1 MSLVSGTID
10 PDGWGNAKWLTDD
23 TKHGGKHKSDKPIDK
38 TDDDLLADKIIDKEL
53 VSKSNEEVSKARAQ
67 VPMDKY
73 TEWYNKKYMEQW
85 KFNPMP
91 HIAKAEL
98 RPIEGS
104 TARLQNISLMK
115 YVYQYNTMDMI
126 VVVMK
131 LYDYYTKKETNFG
144 TLFCELVHNM
154 TPAMLEILMSKA
166 MHGNVVF
173 TFYSAM
179 PSYIS
184 CDGEYRSQFSMYKSL
199 VRSKGDYANIWV
211 ELEAY
216 VDRIRIRRQWSP
228 YTSFF
233 YPKLEQ
239 ELRNTEVEFAVKN
252 DMVSSTLLTVAWFN
266 AIYDEMLGITRSHV
280 NQNFKDVFLRES
292 AIDIEFLKSL
302 IKKYSAD
309 EIEKFR
315 SSMFLFGTGF
325 RGNEQYIQ
333 CGYKMIPLN
342 IKEVQDPMRIKYKPW
357 REYFISNKCNDLV
370 INCISPSFAI
380 ILDWFYIKNSR
391 KGLFDNKSQ
400 YDRMKNSELAK
411 NVLQVLYE
419 AQRGTYFVAE
429 NLKSMSKTSDQIK
442 QWISSKFKKLN
453 EKIEEPINYS
463 IEEIIMSEVTL
474 GFASEYVGRT
484 VADSISMV
492 QTSKVY
498 DAMIGHPFKDVG
510 YDYFAKYIFEL
521 CYALYCINTKF
532 SIIHGDF
539 HLNNATIGMAF
550 YAPPDVL
557 ANKDKLRKV
566 VYVID
571 DDHQYVFPNNG
582 YYGFV
587 IDFSRCII
595 NPSNYEELSDKS
607 LPASYRLVKD
617 EERFTASEI
626 NNLLTLYIQMFPN
639 KLKQRDELV
648 VLFKNHYDAV
658 FKILTAIDLY
668 MFSVRLSRLLKSAKM
683 PVGKRCVELIDKI
696 NKISE
701 HYIATEMNH
710 LIDNPKTYSDKIL
723 SNDWPALAII
733 KKCFSE
739 YNDGKTFK
747 SIDII
752 TDVYCYKNELTYSLS
767 KYELFPTI
775 LKYVKYVD
783 GREINIAAVE
793 KKRQANRHD
802 YEKQKEYNLE
812 MVNYISMRHAQK
824 LV

>member
-1 MSLVSGTID
+1 MKLGKTID
-10 PDGWGNAKWLTDD
+10 EHGWGICNAV
-23 TKHGGKHKSDKPIDK
+23 HGGKPVVKQIEKPVD
-38 TDDDLLADKIIDKEL
+38 TSDDDNDDLIADKIINKEL
-53 VSKSNEEVSKARAQ
+53 VSKANEEVYKVKQ
-67 VPMDKY
+67 TVPMDKY
-73 TEWYNKKYMEQW
+73 HLWYNTTYAKQW
-85 KFNPMP
+85 VFNPLP
-91 HIAKAEL
+91 HISKAEL
-98 RPIEGS
+98 RPNEGS
-104 TARLQNISLMK
+104 IARMQNISLMK

-144 TLFCELVHNM
+144 TLFCELAQNM
-154 TPAMLEILMSKA
+154 TKSMFEVLMSKS

-199 VRSKGDYANIWV
+199 ARSKSDYANVWI
-211 ELEAY
+211 ELEEY

-252 DMVSSTLLTVAWFN
+252 DMISNTLLTVAWFN
-266 AIYDEMLGITRSHV
+266 AIYDEMLMITRSHV
-280 NQNFKDVFLRES
+280 NQNFKDVFLRERD
-292 AIDIEFLKSL
+292 IDIEFLKSL
-302 IKKYSAD
+302 IKKYTSVV
-309 EIEKFR
+309 IEKFR
-315 SSMFLFGTGF
+315 ASMFLFGSGF
-325 RGNEQYIQ
+325 KGTDQYIQ

-357 REYFISNKCNDLV
+357 REYFISNRCNDLV
-370 INCISPSFAI
+370 VNSISPSFAI

-429 NLKSMSKTSDQIK
+429 NLKTMSKTSDQIK

-484 VADSISMV
+484 VADSIYMV

-498 DAMIGHPFKDVG
+498 DAMIGHPFKDIG

-550 YAPPDVL
+550 YSPPDQQL
-557 ANKDKLRKV
+557 KDKLRKV
-566 VYVID
+566 AYIID
-571 DDHQYVFPNNG
+571 DEHQYVFANNG
-582 YYGFV
+582 YYGFI
-587 IDFSRCII
+587 IDFSRCIM
-595 NPSNYEELSDKS
+595 NPSNYMELVDRS

-617 EERFTASEI
+617 DERFTASEI
-626 NNLLTLYIQMFPN
+626 NNLMTLYIQMFPN
-639 KLKQRDELV
+639 KIKQRDELV
-648 VLFKNHYDAV
+648 VLFKNYYDAV
-658 FKILTAIDLY
+658 FKLLTAIDLY
-668 MFSVRLSRLLKSAKM
+668 MFSVRLSRLFKSAKM
-683 PVGKRCVELIDKI
+683 PIGKRCIDLVDKI
-696 NKISE
+696 NKQSE
-701 HYIATEMNH
+701 HYIATEMNQ
-710 LIDNPKTYSDKIL
+710 LIDDPKAHSKVIL
-723 SNDWPALAII
+723 ANDWPALAII
-733 KKCFSE
+733 KKCFPE

-747 SIDII
+747 SVDVIN
-752 TDVYCYKNELTYSLS
+752 DVYVYSNELTYSLS
-767 KYELFPTI
+767 KYELFPEV
-775 LKYVKYVD
+775 LKSAKYTANDTTVVID
-783 GREINIAAVE
+783 AVE
-793 KKRQANRHD
+793 KKRQINRAD
-802 YEKQKEYNLE
+802 YEKQKEHNLE